1 MKEIINGYIQN
12 YQEFPL
18 SVGSLAETNILRM
31 TTVYS
36 VGVRLS
42 GNKQFIRFFGSE
54 AYGVYFIAG
63 LIYLALKKDMRF
75 TLGWRWDNGRDCN
88 PPRCINPPCHHHRV
102 RHH

>member
-1 MKEIINGYIQN
+1 MKEIINGYVQN

-42 GNKQFIRFFGSE
+42 GNNQFIRFFGSE

-63 LIYLALKKDMRF
+63 LIYLARGLP
-75 TLGWRWDNGRDCN
+75 WDGDGIMGGIVTRPDVSTRPAIITGFVIIKN
-88 PPRCINPPCHHHRV
+88 P
-102 RHH
+102 